1 MGNEQGRNL
10 GVLRLTMFVVG
21 LTLASGVFSMAGDF
35 AAVGAS
41 TGAMLLGWL
50 ICGIGMLSL
59 ALVYNRLSIVK
70 PELTS
75 GIYSY
80 AKDGFGD
87 YIGFNSAW
95 GYWISAI
102 LAQVSFAT
110 LLFAALGN
118 FFDIFGAGNNT
129 ISIVVASMLIWTT
142 ALVLNRG
149 INQAHAINT
158 IVVFAKIVPIAFML
172 IAVIFARQF
181 DWEIFTANFWVDG
194 ISGQGVMDQIKGTI
208 FTTVWIFIGI
218 EGAVVV
224 SGRAKTTKDSGK
236 ATMIAF
242 LSLLALYVV
251 ITVLSYG
258 VMPRAELAAL
268 ENPSLA
274 GTVAHVVGPWGGVL
288 VNIAVIISLAGALF
302 TYTLLY
308 TDSAFAPA
316 KQDCFPAF
324 LKKTNANN
332 VPTNA
337 IMISTLVVQ
346 FFLILVLFNESSFQ
360 VCYTLSTSA
369 IMVPYLLSGLYNLKI
384 TIKGE
389 GLNGENGSN
398 LKVWIIT
405 ILAATYGA
413 WMMYA
418 SGLVYVLIMA
428 LLYAPGTIMYA
439 YARKQQGKKLFNT
452 KTDVITCIVIMIGFI
467 TSVILIANG
476 TISPF

>member
-1 MGNEQGRNL
+1 MDNKQERDL
-10 GVLRLTMFVVG
+10 GVVKLTMFVVG

-41 TGAMLLGWL
+41 TGAMLIGWV

-59 ALVYNRLSIVK
+59 ALVYHRLSVIR

-95 GYWISAI
+95 GYWMSAI

-110 LLFAALGN
+110 LLFAALGS
-118 FFDIFGAGNNT
+118 FFDIFGAGNNMASVV
-129 ISIVVASMLIWTT
+129 ISSALIWLT
-142 ALVLNRG
+142 ALILNKG
-149 INQAHAINT
+149 ISQAHFINT
-158 IVVFAKIVPIAFML
+158 IVVIAKVIPIAFMVL
-172 IAVIFARQF
+172 AVLFAREF
-181 DWEIFTANFWVDG
+181 DWAIFTSNFWIDE
-194 ISGQGVMDQIKGTI
+194 IADQSVMEQIKGTI

-224 SGRAKTTKDSGK
+224 SGRAKTTKESGR
-236 ATMIAF
+236 ATMIGF

-258 VMPRAELAAL
+258 VMPREELANLA
-268 ENPSLA
+268 NPSLA
-274 GTVAHVVGPWGGVL
+274 GTVAYVVGPWGGAL

-316 KQDCFPAF
+316 NQDCFPEF
-324 LKKTNANN
+324 FKKTNKHN

-337 IMISTLVVQ
+337 IVISTIIVQ
-346 FFLILVLFNESSFQ
+346 FFLILVLLNESSFQ
-360 VCYTLSTSA
+360 ALYTLSTSA
-369 IMVPYLLSGLYNLKI
+369 IMVPYLLSGLYNLKL
-384 TIKGE
+384 TMKGE
-389 GLNGENGSN
+389 GLNGENGSS
-398 LKVWIIT
+398 LRVWTIT
-405 ILAATYGA
+405 VLAAVYGV

-428 LLYAPGTIMYA
+428 LLYAPGTLLYIYT
-439 YARKQQGKKLFNT
+439 RKQQGKKLFNT
-452 KTDVITCIVIMIGFI
+452 TTDIVACVVIMIGFVA
-467 TSVILIANG
+467 SVVLILNG
-476 TISPF
+476 TIAPF